1 MEVRPGSSAFLFALA
16 AMFVP
21 EWVVT
26 RLPVLILVHGH
37 AQNVLLML
45 RRQIPSGIWQLVYV
59 YPHVKRIIVKLVL
72 APLEVMAEALL
83 ILLSLLVR
91 LVKRIAR
98 PVLVIFQVVLY
109 IEAISPNRVNLN
121 VNTIQI
127 LMVVWFY

>member
-1 MEVRPGSSAFLFALA
+1 M
-16 AMFVP
+16 
-21 EWVVT
+21 
-26 RLPVLILVHGH
+26 LILVHGH
-37 AQNVLLML
+37 AQNVLLRMMS
-45 RRQIPSGIWQLVYV
+45 QIPSGIWQLVYV